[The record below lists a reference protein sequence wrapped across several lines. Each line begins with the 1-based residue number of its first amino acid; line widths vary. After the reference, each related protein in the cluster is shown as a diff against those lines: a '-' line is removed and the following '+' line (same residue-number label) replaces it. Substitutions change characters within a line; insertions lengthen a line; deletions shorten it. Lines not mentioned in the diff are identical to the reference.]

1 MQYFSNPPSVKAE
14 SLHFVCVK
22 IHSSLVERQN
32 CKNCY
37 CTNTQDSD
45 CVLEMVY
52 TSQAL
57 QLTDNLSS
65 LPPHDS
71 WDTLQPPN
79 DPEHTV
85 GFTLSYWTY

>member
-1 MQYFSNPPSVKAE
+1 
-14 SLHFVCVK
+14 
-22 IHSSLVERQN
+22 
-32 CKNCY
+32 
-37 CTNTQDSD
+37 
-45 CVLEMVY
+45 MVY

-79 DPEHTV
+79 DPEYTV